1 MQVKEFNMQASQMSG
16 GVVIIGISQDLPF
29 AQKRF
34 CNSNNIDKMI
44 TLSDYRTN
52 SFGINYGLLIKG
64 LHLLARAVII
74 IDKANTIRYVQV
86 AKELTNALNYE
97 AALNALKEVIQNPS
111 SYTPEELPSHCTP
124 CQAGLPPLSKNS
136 LEHLLSGIKGW
147 ELIEDKKIKKEFRFK
162 DLIDAKYFVDLIS
175 IVAEEQGH
183 HPNINLIYNKVII
196 TLTTH
201 SIGGLSN
208 NDFLMAHIIDE
219 LGTQKEEED
228 AGI

>member
-1 MQVKEFNMQASQMSG
+1 
-16 GVVIIGISQDLPF
+16 
-29 AQKRF
+29 
-34 CNSNNIDKMI
+34 
-44 TLSDYRTN
+44 
-52 SFGINYGLLIKG
+52 
-64 LHLLARAVII
+64 
-74 IDKANTIRYVQV
+74 
-86 AKELTNALNYE
+86 
-97 AALNALKEVIQNPS
+97 
-111 SYTPEELPSHCTP
+111 
-124 CQAGLPPLSKNS
+124 
-136 LEHLLSGIKGW
+136 LSGIKGW